1 MQWLQKC
8 YYLHPNLPNDSLSV
22 YFLHPSESPGQLLVT
37 IPLSELNYHTW
48 SCSMIMALE
57 AKNKTGFVN
66 GSILE
71 PALGD
76 AFANCMGKTHQDC
89 AFLDN

>member
-1 MQWLQKC
+1 
-8 YYLHPNLPNDSLSV
+8 
-22 YFLHPSESPGQLLVT
+22 
-37 IPLSELNYHTW
+37 
-48 SCSMIMALE
+48 MIMALE